1 MDRDTELKV
10 EALAKAID
18 NFLMLGKGEDYEAAT
33 TLSAMLL
40 EIIADKE
47 TEVQNG

>member
-10 EALAKAID
+10 KALAVAID
-18 NFLMLGKGEDYEAAT
+18 NFLLLGKDEDYENAIM
-33 TLSAMLL
+33 LSAMLL